1 MLIKNFNN
9 FLKSI
14 DWMRMQCIL
23 KINKDN
29 YFPVKTYQNVCRIYL
44 DEYNVEEWDYLLL
57 FDNRVIMK
65 RFTEIR

>member
-1 MLIKNFNN
+1 
-9 FLKSI
+9 
-14 DWMRMQCIL
+14 MRMQCIL